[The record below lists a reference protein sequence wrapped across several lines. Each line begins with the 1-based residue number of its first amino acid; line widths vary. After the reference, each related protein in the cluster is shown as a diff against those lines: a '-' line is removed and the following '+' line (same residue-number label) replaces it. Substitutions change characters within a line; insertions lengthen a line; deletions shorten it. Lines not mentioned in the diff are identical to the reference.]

1 LIGRAAV
8 RPYFRL
14 PKASVET
21 GATKRGD
28 RQPLDLQ
35 PLDLQPLDL
44 LAQILLKI
52 ILDIFQILIQALLL

>member
-35 PLDLQPLDL
+35 PLDL